1 MPDFL
6 EKHGSIVA
14 ILGLGIAG
22 FAALV
27 VIMGQHFDAQQQIN
41 SQFFQ
46 LVMQRLD
53 AQDEG
58 MNERFDQIDQ
68 RFEQVNQRMNER
80 FEQVNQRFEQMN
92 QRFDRIDQRLD
103 RLTDAVAEL
112 YRLMASVSE
121 RVARNEGEIDVIR
134 EHLRIADTPS
144 P

>member
-1 MPDFL
+1 MD
-6 EKHGSIVA
+6 
-14 ILGLGIAG
+14 
-22 FAALV
+22 
-27 VIMGQHFDAQQQIN
+27 
-41 SQFFQ
+41 
-46 LVMQRLD
+46 
-53 AQDEG
+53 
-58 MNERFDQIDQ
+58 
-68 RFEQVNQRMNER
+68 
-80 FEQVNQRFEQMN
+80 

>member
-6 EKHGSIVA
+6 EKHGSMVT
-14 ILGLGIAG
+14 ILGVVIAG
-22 FAALV
+22 LAVFV

-53 AQDEG
+53 AQDE
-58 MNERFDQIDQ
+58 
-68 RFEQVNQRMNER
+68 RMNER
-80 FEQVNQRFEQMN
+80 FEQVDQRFEQMD

>member
-22 FAALV
+22 FAALI

-53 AQDEG
+53 AQDE
-58 MNERFDQIDQ
+58 
-68 RFEQVNQRMNER
+68 RMNER
-80 FEQVNQRFEQMN
+80 FEQVNQRFEQIDQRFEQIDQRFEQVN

-134 EHLRIADTPS
+134 EHLRIADTPA

>member
-6 EKHGSIVA
+6 EKHGSIVT

-53 AQDEG
+53 AQDE
-58 MNERFDQIDQ
+58 
-68 RFEQVNQRMNER
+68 RMNER
-80 FEQVNQRFEQMN
+80 FEQVNQRFEQVDHRFEQVN
-92 QRFDRIDQRLD
+92 QRFEQIDQRFDRIDQRLD
-103 RLTDAVAEL
+103 RLIDAVAEL

-121 RVARNEGEIDVIR
+121 RVARNEGEIAVIR